1 MMLMRSR
8 RGMTLV
14 EVMVSLVLLAGVAL
28 GMAGF
33 VAGFARS
40 SRGSDARLT
49 ASVLASERLDEV
61 KRATV
66 YDSVEALYAKTEH
79 TIAGHTGFSR
89 TTAVARI
96 GGAPTDSMDY
106 KVITVTVSGPGLD
119 RPVRKSSGMS
129 AF

>member
-1 MMLMRSR
+1 VSR
-8 RGMTLV
+8 ARARHGMTLI

-49 ASVLASERLDEV
+49 ASDLAAERIDDV
-61 KRATV
+61 KRAAV
-66 YDSVEALYAKTEH
+66 YDSIEAVYAKTES
-79 TIAGHTGFSR
+79 TIPGYAGFTRS
-89 TTAVARI
+89 TAVARV
-96 GGAPTDSMDY
+96 GGATSDSVDY
-106 KVITVTVSGPGLD
+106 KIVTVTVSGPGLD
-119 RPVRKSSGMS
+119 APVKKSTGVS

>member
-1 MMLMRSR
+1 MSTLRAR

-14 EVMVSLVLLAGVAL
+14 EVVISLVLLAGVAL

-49 ASVLASERLDEV
+49 ASDLAIERLDEV
-61 KRATV
+61 KRAAV
-66 YDSVEALYAKTEH
+66 YDSIEAVYATNES
-79 TIAGHTGFSR
+79 TIPGHAGFTR
-89 TTAVARI
+89 TTAVARV
-96 GGAPTDSMDY
+96 GGAVGDSLDY
-106 KVITVTVSGPGLD
+106 KVVTVTVAGPGVEV
-119 RPVRKSSGMS
+119 PVKKSTGIG

>member
-1 MMLMRSR
+1 MSMRAR

-40 SRGSDARLT
+40 ARGSDARLT
-49 ASVLASERLDEV
+49 ASGLASERLDEV

-66 YDSVEALYAKTEH
+66 YDSIETLYAKTEN

-89 TTAVARI
+89 TTAVARV
-96 GGAPTDSMDY
+96 GGAPSDSMDY

-119 RPVRKSSGMS
+119 RPVSKSSGVS

>member
-1 MMLMRSR
+1 VSAMRPR

-49 ASVLASERLDEV
+49 ASDLAAERLDDV
-61 KRATV
+61 KRAAV
-66 YDSVEALYAKTEH
+66 YDSIEAVYAKTES
-79 TIAGHTGFSR
+79 TIPGHAGFTR
-89 TTAVARI
+89 TTVVGRV
-96 GGAPTDSMDY
+96 GGAADSLDY
-106 KVITVTVSGPGLD
+106 KIVTVTVSGPGLD
-119 RPVRKSSGMS
+119 TPVKKSTGIS